1 MAPPLN
7 GEWSQQGARLCHRRT
22 VPRWLRRCCYAL
34 VAVLGLAIVVV
45 GAWALDLNAY
55 EGRVLRRVQLAGRP
69 VGGLT
74 EPELQRVVE
83 EIATQVPGR
92 PVEVVAPGGGFTADA
107 GSLGI
112 VMAEGAT
119 TRAAMRVG
127 RTGSLPAQLVAWVRS
142 FTTDRRARVEV
153 SVDDRA
159 VFETVSEKDPGPRTA
174 PTEPAITYE
183 KGELKAVEGK
193 DGHGIDARDVIE
205 NLPKAGLD
213 GATIRVSVDR
223 GDVAPRFALEEAEQ
237 LAKEL
242 QVMVA
247 KPLPVSAAGTKATVP
262 VATQR
267 SWIRSRA
274 DAGSGRLVPTLDDDA
289 ALADLRKLLAA
300 AGEKAVETRFTVEGG
315 AVQIIPG
322 KNGTRCCSPSAV
334 DLVEGAMFDDDT
346 TPPNELPLTEREPD
360 LTVAEAEKLGVSAP
374 IATFTTKH
382 PGGQPRVANIHRIA
396 DLLRGTLIQPGK
408 TFSVNDTVGR
418 RTADKGF
425 VNAPVIE
432 DGKFAES
439 IGGGISQFA
448 TTLFNAAFEAGLDFG
463 EYQSHSIYISRY
475 PFGREATL
483 SYPAPDLEIENNS
496 PYGVLVWPTYNDTS
510 ITVTL
515 FSTKFADVRQTGQ
528 TQAPRGACTRVTTE
542 RTRTYVADGR
552 AEVDKVFA
560 TYRPAEGVNC

>member
-1 MAPPLN
+1 M
-7 GEWSQQGARLCHRRT
+7 
-22 VPRWLRRCCYAL
+22 
-34 VAVLGLAIVVV
+34 LGVAIVVV
-45 GAWALDLNAY
+45 GAWAVDLNAH
-55 EGRVLRRVQLAGRP
+55 EGKVLRRVVLAGRP

-74 EPELQRVVE
+74 EAQLGRVVE
-83 EIATQVPGR
+83 EVASQVPGR
-92 PVEVVAPGGGFTADA
+92 PVEVEAPGGGFTADA
-107 GSLGI
+107 GTLGV

-119 TRAAMRVG
+119 ARQAMQVG
-127 RTGSLPAQLVAWVRS
+127 RTGSLPVQLVAWIRS
-142 FTTDRRARVEV
+142 FFTDRTAPVEV
-153 SVDDRA
+153 SVDARA
-159 VFETVSEKDPGPRTA
+159 VFDTVAEKDPGPREE
-174 PTEPAITYE
+174 PTEPSIGFDD
-183 KGELKAVEGK
+183 GELRALPGN
-193 DGHGIDARDVIE
+193 DGRGIDPRDVIA
-205 NLPKAGLD
+205 NLPEAAID
-213 GATIRVSVDR
+213 GATIRVEVDR
-223 GDVAPRFALEEAEQ
+223 GNVPPRFPIEEAER

-242 QVMVA
+242 QAKVA
-247 KPLPVSAAGTKATVP
+247 KPLAVSAAGTKATVP

-267 SWIRSRA
+267 SWIRSRV
-274 DAGSGRLVPTLDDDA
+274 DAERGILVPTLDDDA
-289 ALADLRKLLAA
+289 TLADLRKLLAA

-322 KNGTRCCSPSAV
+322 KSGTQCCSASAV

-360 LTVAEAEKLGVSAP
+360 LTVAEAEKLGVTAP
-374 IATFTTKH
+374 IASFTTKH

-396 DLLRGTLIQPGK
+396 DLVRGTLIQPGK
-408 TFSVNDTVGR
+408 TFSVNDAVGR
-418 RTADKGF
+418 RTAEKGF

-448 TTLFNAAFEAGLDFG
+448 TTLFNAAFDAGLDFG

-483 SYPAPDLEIENNS
+483 SYPSPDLEIENTS

-515 FSTKFADVRQTGQ
+515 YSTKFADVRQSGQ

-542 RTRTYVADGR
+542 RTRTYLADGR
-552 AEVDKVFA
+552 TEVDKVFA